1 MLEEFAYLNN
11 EFSFEMFSKL
21 TKEIQVNAFISPY
34 SISSAI
40 SMMFEGARGK
50 TQKEIGSVFHFIMD
64 DRIRRKMTHEFL
76 LELNN
81 SNKNFIL
88 YSANAL
94 WIQIDFPVL
103 GEFGETI
110 EKNYLAKIENLDFRK
125 DSEGSRQKINRWT
138 EEKTNGKI
146 KELFSRGSI
155 PSNTLAVITN
165 AVYFLGK
172 WARPFDSKRTRK
184 EDFRISKQEI
194 VRIPM
199 MEVTALFGY
208 TSTDE
213 LEILKIPY
221 QGGDLSMFVLL
232 PRTLDL
238 LSLEKKLS
246 LTTFNQWKDGL
257 WQEQI
262 QVFLPKFSFES
273 KYDLVGNLE
282 KMGISSAFDPKNAN
296 FEGISGG
303 KDLFLNNVIHRTFI
317 GVDEKGTEAAAA
329 TGTVM
334 ISGRHP
340 RLPKIF
346 RVDHP
351 FIFLIVSD
359 KTGMILFMGK
369 VVNPLI

>member
-1 MLEEFAYLNN
+1 MEEFAYLNN